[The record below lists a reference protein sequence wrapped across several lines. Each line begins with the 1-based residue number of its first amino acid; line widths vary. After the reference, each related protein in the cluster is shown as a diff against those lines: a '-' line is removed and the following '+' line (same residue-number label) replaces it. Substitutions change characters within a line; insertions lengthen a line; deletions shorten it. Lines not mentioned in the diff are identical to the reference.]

1 MIANLSLLFFALWKA
16 GMLTGVLPAIA
27 IAIFFERFRIVE
39 IGIEQV
45 PEGGQLVGV
54 VEVPPQA
61 RMACSPRKVRAA

>member
-27 IAIFFERFRIVE
+27 IAIFFERFRIVD

-45 PEGGQLVGV
+45 PEGGQLAHDT
-54 VEVPPQA
+54 EPTCASWATSP
-61 RMACSPRKVRAA
+61 PRKVRAA